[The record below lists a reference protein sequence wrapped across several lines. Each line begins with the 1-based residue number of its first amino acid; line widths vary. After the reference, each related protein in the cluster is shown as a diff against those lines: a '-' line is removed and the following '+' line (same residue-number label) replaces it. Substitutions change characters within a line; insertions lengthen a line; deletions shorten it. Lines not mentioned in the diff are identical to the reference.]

1 MTMFESSTIYG
12 VSDTGFDH
20 LNYFRELLLSG
31 VDIIQLRDKDLTDRD
46 FYNIAI
52 ALKKIAAEFKKL
64 FIINDRVDI
73 ALLLNS
79 DGMHLGGDDLQ
90 PKEVRAVLG
99 EEKIIGYSCHS
110 YQDALMAKDL
120 NVDYISVGPV
130 FKSSTKKN
138 LETMGSDEIEL
149 IVDNI
154 SIPQVAIGGIDLEN
168 IDKIKEYGFSNVAM
182 ISSLQIAE
190 DKKEY
195 INKIRKVIEK

>member
-1 MTMFESSTIYG
+1 MTMFESPTIYG
-12 VSDTGFDH
+12 VSDTGLDH

-138 LETMGSDEIEL
+138 LEIMGSDEIEL

-168 IDKIKEYGFSNVAM
+168 IDEIKEYGFSNVAM

>member
-1 MTMFESSTIYG
+1 
-12 VSDTGFDH
+12 
-20 LNYFRELLLSG
+20 
-31 VDIIQLRDKDLTDRD
+31 
-46 FYNIAI
+46 
-52 ALKKIAAEFKKL
+52 
-64 FIINDRVDI
+64 
-73 ALLLNS
+73 
-79 DGMHLGGDDLQ
+79 
-90 PKEVRAVLG
+90 
-99 EEKIIGYSCHS
+99 
-110 YQDALMAKDL
+110 MAKDL

-168 IDKIKEYGFSNVAM
+168 IDEIKEYGFSNVAM

>member
-1 MTMFESSTIYG
+1 MTMFESPTIYG
-12 VSDTGFDH
+12 VSDTGLDH